1 MNMEHAA
8 RQRDFAL
15 SVVRQLRD
23 AGYEALWAGG
33 CVRDQLLGREPKDY
47 DVATSAL
54 PDAVRDLFGRRR
66 TLAVGAS
73 FGVITVLAPKP
84 LTQIDVATFR
94 TDGDYRDGRRPES
107 VAFTDAEHDAQ
118 RRDFTINGLFFD
130 PIAECASERVIDYV
144 GGATDLEARVIRAIG
159 DPVRRFTEDKLR
171 LLRGVR
177 FAATLDFTLAPA
189 TLAAIQTM
197 AEQVTT
203 VSGERI
209 AAELRRMLAH
219 RSRRRGVELLAIA
232 GLARPLLPELASHA
246 TASDAAWNASLDRL
260 GRLDPST
267 EFPVALAGWLFG
279 LVDAATA
286 RTLGRRLKL
295 SNREIDCAAW
305 LVKHLPEIERSA
317 ELPWPRLQRLL
328 AHEEGADLV
337 ALAAATLPA
346 NHAGLARCREV
357 LAKPRETWNPP
368 PLVTGDDLIAHGLQA
383 GRHFAEL
390 LEHLRDEQLDGRL
403 TTPAE
408 ALAAAERWIAGRE

>member
-1 MNMEHAA
+1 MAHAVE
-8 RQRDFAL
+8 QRDFAL

-23 AGYEALWAGG
+23 AGHEALWAGG

-130 PIAECASERVIDYV
+130 PIAERASERIIDYV
-144 GGATDLEARVIRAIG
+144 GGAADLEARVIRAIG

-177 FAATLDFTLAPA
+177 FAATLDFTLDPG
-189 TLAAIQTM
+189 TLAAIQAM
-197 AEQVTT
+197 ASEVTT

-219 RSRRRGVELLAIA
+219 ASRRRGVELLATA
-232 GLARPLLPELASHA
+232 GLVPPLLPELASHA
-246 TASDAAWNASLDRL
+246 AADGAAWNASLDRL
-260 GRLDPST
+260 GRLDAGT
-267 EFPVALAGWLFG
+267 EFPAAVAAWLYG
-279 LVDAATA
+279 MVDAASV
-286 RTLGRRLKL
+286 RKLGRRLKL
-295 SNREIDCAAW
+295 SNREIDRAAW
-305 LVKHLPEIERSA
+305 LVEHLPELKRA
-317 ELPWPRLQRLL
+317 FELSWPRLQRLL
-328 AHEEGADLV
+328 AHEGGADLL
-337 ALAAATLPA
+337 ALAAATLSPDD
-346 NHAGLARCREV
+346 AGLARCREV
-357 LAKPRETWNPP
+357 LAQPLEAWNPL
-368 PLVTGDDLIAHGLQA
+368 PLVTGDDLIAQGLRP
-383 GRHFAEL
+383 GRHFAAL

-408 ALAAAERWIAGRE
+408 ALDAAERWMAARE